1 MLLALS
7 LWLLV
12 AQGAAAQLRTTTG
25 VQSYCRDSKRHTIVY
40 NVTGP
45 DDDSFVDLDQS
56 GKK

>member
-1 MLLALS
+1 MIAFS
-7 LWLLV
+7 LCGLLV
-12 AQGAAAQLRTTTG
+12 AQATAAQLRTTTG

-56 GKK
+56 GI